1 MKIVFSDSEEDIDK
15 YYIKKKEK
23 QFEDVIITEEMKDDM
38 YSRLN
43 SLIKFELVAHKKKPG
58 PTEEFDR
65 SENGPLYGL
74 KGVPFKLLNQ
84 PPVNVTLNP
93 QFPKIVNY
101 ERKNTYDYDSELEEE
116 REKKF
121 KESEISPEEI
131 IKNSK
136 IPWVFSWNDRVIN
149 ISDIKKRRY
158 RRHKSQKKRII
169 EASIKAGVMK
179 ERKPKL
185 IKNKKFIKNPVYVR
199 DAYGNYILQSD
210 LWKYQPSS
218 NKNNFNNNR
227 RGGFNRG
234 RFNNSNTNNGK
245 FKRNNY
251 GNKPFFKGNK
261 FPNKNNNKK
270 PT

>member
-1 MKIVFSDSEEDIDK
+1 
-15 YYIKKKEK
+15 
-23 QFEDVIITEEMKDDM
+23 MKDDM

-101 ERKNTYDYDSELEEE
+101 ERKNTYDYDS
-116 REKKF
+116 
-121 KESEISPEEI
+121 
-131 IKNSK
+131 
-136 IPWVFSWNDRVIN
+136 WNDRVIN

-158 RRHKSQKKRII
+158 RRHKI
-169 EASIKAGVMK
+169 
-179 ERKPKL
+179 
-185 IKNKKFIKNPVYVR
+185 YVR

-234 RFNNSNTNNGK
+234 RFNNSNNNNGK
-245 FKRNNY
+245 FKRNNF

-270 PT
+270 PN